1 METRKVQRT
10 GKSTFVVSLPKNW
23 ALKNGIDSGSILFMA
38 QNHNG
43 ALIISAD
50 RSGSNL
56 KAKIDIGNKSG
67 DPLIRDIIGFYVAGY
82 KNIEVTSPQMSS
94 AQKRDLHQIVN
105 KLIGPEIL
113 EETVNK
119 VLIQDLLSSE
129 ELPVERALKRMKS
142 MVVSMIKDSI
152 TSLVSHNLDLGHDVM
167 QRDSDVDRLNLL
179 IVRKFAEILRSGS
192 IRNET
197 FNSVTALNY
206 MLAASNLERIADH
219 ASSIAEVSSQHGY
232 KLPNEITSELSNLA
246 SILESSLDGAIGVLI
261 QADSEKANKLIDNAN
276 EIRKR
281 FQIVANSSLIRDKEE
296 ILVRLEVAGGIERI
310 QDYIINICEL
320 AINLCHADIK
330 A

>member
-1 METRKVQRT
+1 
-10 GKSTFVVSLPKNW
+10 
-23 ALKNGIDSGSILFMA
+23 
-38 QNHNG
+38 
-43 ALIISAD
+43 
-50 RSGSNL
+50 
-56 KAKIDIGNKSG
+56 
-67 DPLIRDIIGFYVAGY
+67 
-82 KNIEVTSPQMSS
+82 
-94 AQKRDLHQIVN
+94 
-105 KLIGPEIL
+105 
-113 EETVNK
+113 
-119 VLIQDLLSSE
+119 
-129 ELPVERALKRMKS
+129 MKS

-152 TSLVSHNLDLGHDVM
+152 TSLVSHNRDLGHDVM

-246 SILESSLDGAIGVLI
+246 SILESSLDGAIGALI